1 MIKYTLVCDSAH
13 SFEGWF
19 RNSHDFETQCDRQLV
34 GCPICGAVDIKK
46 GLMAPSV
53 STSRTRETMSV
64 PATTDQPPA
73 ETPAPAAAKPA
84 AASMQPSALLP
95 VDVRQKE
102 IVEALREVRARIVEN
117 SENVGR
123 DFADEAR
130 KMHYGEAEARSIYGE
145 TTSQDAEALID
156 EGIAVLP
163 LPELP
168 EDKN

>member
-1 MIKYTLVCDSAH
+1 MIRYTLVCDSAH
-13 SFEGWF
+13 NFEGWF
-19 RNSHDFETQCDRQLV
+19 RNSDDFESQCDRQLV
-34 GCPICGAVDIKK
+34 VCPICGAVDIKK
-46 GLMAPSV
+46 GLMAPAV
-53 STSRTRETMSV
+53 STSRTKETVSI
-64 PATTDQPPA
+64 PANTD
-73 ETPAPAAAKPA
+73 ERPAPASALVSPA

-102 IVEALREVRARIVEN
+102 IVEALREVRARIIEN
-117 SENVGR
+117 SENVGA
-123 DFADEAR
+123 DFAAEAR

-145 TTSQDAEALID
+145 TTSQDAEALLD

>member
-1 MIKYTLVCDSAH
+1 MIRYTLVCDSAH

-19 RNSHDFETQCDRQLV
+19 RNSDDFEAQCARQLV

-53 STSRTRETMSV
+53 STSRAREALSA
-64 PATTDQPPA
+64 PANTDEPPA
-73 ETPAPAAAKPA
+73 QTSAPAPAAPA
-84 AASMQPSALLP
+84 AVSMQPSALLP

-123 DFADEAR
+123 DFAAEAR
-130 KMHYGEAEARSIYGE
+130 KMHYGETEARSIYGE
-145 TTSQDAEALID
+145 TTSQDAEALLD